1 VQGTLVCRMV
11 LVDSLMLARIDGDGF
26 LRGEILEFGCRE
38 LRSGQRTFF
47 AVSRRLDAMFS
58 FLRGG
63 WSFCDLV
70 CCSGVR
76 GSNLYI

>member
-11 LVDSLMLARIDGDGF
+11 LVDSLMLARIDSDGF

-38 LRSGQRTFF
+38 LRSGHRTFF
-47 AVSRRLDAMFS
+47 AVSRRLDAMSS

-63 WSFCDLV
+63 WSFCDLL
-70 CCSGVR
+70 C
-76 GSNLYI
+76 